1 MLLLLLL
8 VNRLWGSAA
17 WNFVVW
23 SLELG
28 NSNVGFETCYCYL
41 LLLVGGFCG
50 GSASF
55 NIGMEEVSL

>member
-50 GSASF
+50 GSAVL
-55 NIGMEEVSL
+55 I